1 MPSWIYWIIGLIV
14 ILILLW
20 LFLGNERQPFIGL
33 SRFYQKHLSGTIAE
47 SPEEPEKKI
56 ITMPQEPQEPPEPPK
71 KEDSDPYRYSCPP
84 IFYPPGLLDQKELKK
99 YVTQLQKKMY
109 LSPIS
114 KRSDFSSRGE
124 YICCY
129 ILEKMF
135 NKPFVKVRPDF
146 LKNPETGRKLEI
158 DCYNEELKI
167 GLEYNGQT
175 HSKWPNATAQSFE
188 DFLKQIRRD
197 EFKIEQCDEAGVYLI
212 TVPSSIPETMIGK
225 YIEYF
230 LPWNVK
236 ARENEKESGNS

>member
-1 MPSWIYWIIGLIV
+1 MPSWIYWIIGFIV

-33 SRFYQKHLSGTIAE
+33 SRFYQQHIRGQTPSLI
-47 SPEEPEKKI
+47 PEEPEEKI
-56 ITMPQEPQEPPEPPK
+56 IQMPQEK
-71 KEDSDPYRYSCPP
+71 GSVDPYQYSCPP
-84 IFYPPGLLDQKELKK
+84 VFYPPGLLDQKELKK
-99 YVTQLQKKMY
+99 YLAQLQKKMY

-124 YICCY
+124 YLCCY

-158 DCYNEELKI
+158 DCYNDELKI
-167 GLEYNGQT
+167 GVEYNGQT

-197 EFKIEQCDEAGVYLI
+197 EFKITQCDQAGVYLI
-212 TVPSSIPETMIGK
+212 TVPSSIPESMIGK

-236 ARENEKESGNS
+236 ARENTKASE